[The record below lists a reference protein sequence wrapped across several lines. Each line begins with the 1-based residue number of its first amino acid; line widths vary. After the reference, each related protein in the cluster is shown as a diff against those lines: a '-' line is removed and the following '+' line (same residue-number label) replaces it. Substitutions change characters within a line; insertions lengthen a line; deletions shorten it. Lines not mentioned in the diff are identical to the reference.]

1 MTATSQSE
9 ADPTPPARRPP
20 DAVRQVVVIAAFV
33 FMIVGDAVGLGA
45 LGGTPIQDAQGGSFS
60 PDASYL
66 TPATGAFAIWTPI
79 YLGLAVYTVW
89 QALPAQRTSPRQ
101 RAMGWLVAVTM
112 VCNGLWLVTVQLLS
126 VWATVAVV
134 VLLLAALVAAYLRSV
149 RTRRPDAGV
158 VDAVLIDG
166 VTGLHLGWAALATVA
181 NLGAALTVTVPA
193 SWVAAADWLG
203 VLVLAAVAAIGLAV
217 SRAGGW
223 RIAPVLAIGWGL
235 AWLAVARLGGEPAS
249 IAIGTAAI
257 AAAVVVVGVPL
268 VARLRRGA
276 A

>member
-1 MTATSQSE
+1 
-9 ADPTPPARRPP
+9 
-20 DAVRQVVVIAAFV
+20 
-33 FMIVGDAVGLGA
+33 
-45 LGGTPIQDAQGGSFS
+45 
-60 PDASYL
+60 
-66 TPATGAFAIWTPI
+66 
-79 YLGLAVYTVW
+79 
-89 QALPAQRTSPRQ
+89 
-101 RAMGWLVAVTM
+101 MGWLVAVTM

-126 VWATVAVV
+126 VWATVVVV

-149 RTRRPDAGV
+149 RTRRPSAGV

-181 NLGAALTVTVPA
+181 NVGAALTVTVPA

-223 RIAPVLAIGWGL
+223 RIASVLAIGWGL

-249 IAIGTAAI
+249 AAIGAAAI
-257 AAAVVVVGVPL
+257 VAAVILVGVPV
-268 VARLRRGA
+268 VARLRRGTA
-276 A
+276 